1 MLRNVLFSWRIL
13 VGSMQRR
20 IQTVERIVRAIELD
34 DVDDADAHIG
44 PDCLIGSRWT
54 MDGLTSAAP
63 KNSERP

>member
-1 MLRNVLFSWRIL
+1 